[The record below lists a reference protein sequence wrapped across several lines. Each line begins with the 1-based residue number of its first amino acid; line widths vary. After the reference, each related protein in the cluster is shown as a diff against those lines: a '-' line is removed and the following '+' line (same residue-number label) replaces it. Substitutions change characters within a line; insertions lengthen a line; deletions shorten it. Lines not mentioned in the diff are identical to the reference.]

1 MGLMADIAAG
11 DCQNRRA
18 SFLRDAGFTQTVID
32 VLLPSQARRIV
43 ARVSARK
50 RAIVKP
56 GLIVFLAAALG
67 EPKMLDHL
75 APGYA
80 APPTRTD
87 VAEAHEIPAF
97 ALPSRTPATVLKTAV
112 ALKGLRRYAT

>member
-1 MGLMADIAAG
+1 MGLMADIPVR

-18 SFLRDAGFTQTVID
+18 SFVRDAGFTQTVID

-43 ARVSARK
+43 ARVSAPK

-75 APGYA
+75 AHGE
-80 APPTRTD
+80 R
-87 VAEAHEIPAF
+87 
-97 ALPSRTPATVLKTAV
+97 
-112 ALKGLRRYAT
+112 G